1 MGELHLD
8 IIVDRMKREF
18 RVEANVGAPQVSYR
32 ETITKAAEVQ
42 GKFVRQ
48 SGGRGQYGDAVVV
61 FEPNPGKGFEFVDEI
76 VGGVVPKEYIPAVQK
91 GIENALPNGNLAG
104 YPTIDIKARLV
115 FGSYHDV
122 DSSQIAFEVAG
133 GLAFKNSASK
143 CNPVLL
149 EPIMSVDVVIP
160 DEYLGNVI
168 GDLSSRRGRI
178 EGQENHGHV
187 TMVKGFVPLAQMFGY
202 ATALRSNT
210 QGRGTFTMQFDHY
223 EECPRSIAEEIIKSR
238 A

>member
-1 MGELHLD
+1 M
-8 IIVDRMKREF
+8 
-18 RVEANVGAPQVSYR
+18 A
-32 ETITKAAEVQ
+32 
-42 GKFVRQ
+42 
-48 SGGRGQYGDAVVV
+48 
-61 FEPNPGKGFEFVDEI
+61 
-76 VGGVVPKEYIPAVQK
+76 
-91 GIENALPNGNLAG
+91 
-104 YPTIDIKARLV
+104 
-115 FGSYHDV
+115 
-122 DSSQIAFEVAG
+122 
-133 GLAFKNSASK
+133 
-143 CNPVLL
+143 
-149 EPIMSVDVVIP
+149 VDVVIP